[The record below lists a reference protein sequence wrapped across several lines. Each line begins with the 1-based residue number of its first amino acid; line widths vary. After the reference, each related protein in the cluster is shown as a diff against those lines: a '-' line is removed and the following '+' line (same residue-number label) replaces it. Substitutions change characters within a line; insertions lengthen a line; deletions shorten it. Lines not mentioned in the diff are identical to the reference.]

1 MNPARFGLVMLVL
14 LAIGTAPLPAPEQ
27 KTLREIDFFGYKGL
41 DVAAVRAALPFH
53 EGDSFPPPKVKSD
66 DLKRQVGQAI
76 NHVIGRGP
84 TDVAFVCCDAKQN
97 WVAYIGLPGESY
109 QGLAFNPAP
118 TGDAR
123 FRKDAVKLSDAVAGA
138 LESAVMHGHSTEDDS
153 EGYTLSDDPKARKA
167 QLAMRDYA
175 LQHEDLIVQILTASS
190 NAQHRAIAA
199 QMLGYGRQS
208 DRQTDAL
215 VNASLD
221 ADDDVRNNAVRAL
234 WVLAGA
240 KPAAAQRVPPG
251 PFIRLLRS
259 GAWSDH
265 NKASLVLMALTTT
278 RDPQVLMQL
287 RADAL
292 DPLLEM
298 GRWRNIGHA
307 EAALTIL
314 GRMAG
319 IEEATLEQLIVA
331 GQTATILGK
340 FDR

>member
-1 MNPARFGLVMLVL
+1 MKHGVVL
-14 LAIGTAPLPAPEQ
+14 LFIGVALLAAQDRRPFG
-27 KTLREIDFFGYKGL
+27 EIEFFGYKGFNL
-41 DVAAVRAALPFH
+41 AAIRAALPVH
-53 EGDSFPPPKVKSD
+53 QGDSFPPPKVKSD
-66 DLKRQVGQAI
+66 ELKRQVGRAI
-76 NHVIGRGP
+76 KEVIGRDP
-84 TDVAFVCCDAKQN
+84 TDVVFVCCDAKQN
-97 WVAYIGLPGESY
+97 WAAYIGLPGESY
-109 QGLAFNPAP
+109 QALAFNPLP
-118 TGDAR
+118 TGDVR
-123 FRKDAVKLSDAVAGA
+123 LPKDAVKRRDELDNA
-138 LESAVMHGHSTEDDS
+138 LERAVMNGHSTEDHS
-153 EGYTLSDDPKARKA
+153 EGYALTNDPKARKA

-175 LQHEDLIVQILTASS
+175 LQHEDLIVQVLTASS

-221 ADDDVRNNAVRAL
+221 ANDEVRNDAVRAL
-234 WVLAGA
+234 WVLADA
-240 KPAAAQRVPPG
+240 KPAVAHRIPSE

-278 RDPQVLMQL
+278 RDPQVLAQL

-292 DPLLEM
+292 DSLLEM
-298 GRWRNIGHA
+298 GRWRSIGHA

-319 IEEATLEQLIVA
+319 IEEATLEQLIAA
-331 GQTATILGK
+331 GQTTTILGK